1 MKDNYVT
8 QMKGLSLLGMTA
20 VVVTRRKR
28 VNGQWRNV
36 AVTHVRVSAS
46 SIMRVMRA
54 VRAGLIS

>member
-8 QMKGLSLLGMTA
+8 QMKGRPLPGVTA
-20 VVVTRRKR
+20 VAVTRRKR

>member
-8 QMKGLSLLGMTA
+8 QMKGRPLLGMTA